1 MTDYFALLN
10 EPRRPWLDLEKLK
23 AKYLAL
29 SAEVHPDRFH
39 QAAETE
45 QHAASQRFVALNAAY
60 QVLREPKDRLLHL
73 LELELG
79 AKPTDV
85 QPTSSGALE
94 LFMEVGQLCREVDAF
109 LSERAKLTSPLL
121 LVGMFERGQE
131 WTDKLNAVQN
141 RIQDEQDRL
150 LAEAKEMNARWE
162 FIDGLAETER
172 GRQLPLDRLEQMYR
186 RFSFLA
192 RWSEQIRERVL
203 RLSC

>member
-1 MTDYFALLN
+1 
-10 EPRRPWLDLEKLK
+10 
-23 AKYLAL
+23 
-29 SAEVHPDRFH
+29 
-39 QAAETE
+39 
-45 QHAASQRFVALNAAY
+45 
-60 QVLREPKDRLLHL
+60 LLHL